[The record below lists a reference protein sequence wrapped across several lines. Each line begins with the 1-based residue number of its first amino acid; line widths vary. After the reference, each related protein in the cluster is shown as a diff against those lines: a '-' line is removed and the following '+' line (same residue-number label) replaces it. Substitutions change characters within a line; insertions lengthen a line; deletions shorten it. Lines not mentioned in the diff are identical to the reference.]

1 MKCGTD
7 IFIQSL
13 SSIYKLNLFFSN
25 LVVSMNI
32 IKNATKKDT
41 YGKLTSVNLELRGLV
56 SRSVADTYELDYKP
70 TPSRKRREF
79 VV

>member
-1 MKCGTD
+1 
-7 IFIQSL
+7 
-13 SSIYKLNLFFSN
+13 
-25 LVVSMNI
+25 MNI